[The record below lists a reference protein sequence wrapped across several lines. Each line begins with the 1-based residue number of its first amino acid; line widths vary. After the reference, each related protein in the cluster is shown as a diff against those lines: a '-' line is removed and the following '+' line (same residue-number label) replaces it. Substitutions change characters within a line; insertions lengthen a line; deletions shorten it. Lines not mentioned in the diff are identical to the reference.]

1 MIIWILVAKKRNV
14 HSLDRTKPTLSNLT
28 NIETSWPYSRE
39 KIVDIVYLMNSC
51 HCIVSICDTDQY
63 LTLASDGQ
71 QPLCGEYDVAT
82 LSIA

>member
-51 HCIVSICDTDQY
+51 HCIVSI
-63 LTLASDGQ
+63 
-71 QPLCGEYDVAT
+71 
-82 LSIA
+82 